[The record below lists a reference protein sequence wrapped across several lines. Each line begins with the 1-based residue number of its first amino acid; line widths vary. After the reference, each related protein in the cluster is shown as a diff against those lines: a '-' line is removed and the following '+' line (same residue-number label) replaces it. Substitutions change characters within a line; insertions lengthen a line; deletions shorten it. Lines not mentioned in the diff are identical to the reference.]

1 MKKLILESD
10 IIKLSRQGLK
20 VLAAAPYDIITPLAL
35 DKIKSLGISIISRE
49 ESEKIEADPSGG
61 GSGAPAVKLN
71 KVAIGGDHTGFQ
83 IKGVLSKILTDKSYG
98 VIDVGTFDESSC
110 DYPDFA
116 LAVCLNVI
124 GKKVDFGVIVD
135 ATGIPS
141 AITAN
146 KLPGIRAATCY
157 NEFSARSAREHNNA
171 NVLVVGAKALGEETI
186 KSILDVFMTTPFAG
200 GRHQKRLD
208 KISAVE
214 EKFMKDAKTLKMELK
229 S

>member
-10 IIKLSRQGLK
+10 IIKLSRQGIK
-20 VLAAAPYDIITPLAL
+20 VLPVAPHDIITPLAM
-35 DKIKSLGISIISRE
+35 DKIKSLGISIVNRE
-49 ESEKIEADPSGG
+49 EIEKIEADHTGT
-61 GSGAPAVKLN
+61 APAVKLN
-71 KVAIGGDHTGFQ
+71 KVAIGSDHTGFAM
-83 IKGVLSKILTDKSYG
+83 KGVLSKVLTDKSYG
-98 VIDVGTFDESSC
+98 VIDVGTYDEASC

-116 LAVCLNVI
+116 LGVALKVI
-124 GKKVDFGVIVD
+124 EKKVDFGIIID

-146 KLPGIRAATCY
+146 KIPGIRAATCY

-186 KSILDVFMTTPFAG
+186 KSILEVFMTIPFAA

-214 EKFMKDAKTLKMELK
+214 EKFMKPELK
-229 S
+229 